1 MLAIQVITYISVAI
15 AAIAVI
21 AKVVGYATAPLG
33 MRWELYP
40 VPHEKG
46 KAEYGGSYVEEL
58 DWWTKPR
65 ESDMVNEIKEML
77 SEIILLK
84 GVYHNNKKLWVR
96 SFPFHMGLYLSCGW
110 LGLLLIG
117 SIMELVGMQVG
128 AGAGTLGMIVHF
140 LTVSVGFAGLGL
152 TLLGATGLFFWRL
165 TDKDQAKFNT
175 PIDYIN
181 LLVLIAATALAIA
194 ASVTADPSFAVIR
207 GYVASLL
214 TFKAIAIT
222 SSLIVAEIVAGS
234 LLIVLITVTRMS
246 HFVAKYFLYHAVR
259 WNDTPNER
267 GSDIEKAIMKNLER
281 KIGWSASH
289 IQTGKSWGEVV
300 SEVKK

>member
-1 MLAIQVITYISVAI
+1 MLAIQVITYISVAL
-15 AAIAVI
+15 AVIAVI

-65 ESDMVNEIKEML
+65 KSDLINEIKEML
-77 SEIILLK
+77 SEILFLK
-84 GVYHNNKKLWVR
+84 GVLHHNKKVWLR
-96 SFPFHMGLYLSCGW
+96 SFPFHIGLYLSIGW
-110 LGLLLIG
+110 LGLLFIG
-117 SIMELVGMQVG
+117 AIMQLLGLEVG
-128 AGAGTLGMIVHF
+128 AGAGTLGMIVHY
-140 LTVSVGFAGLGL
+140 LTIPVGLAGLGL

-165 TDKDQAKFNT
+165 TDKDQAKFNA
-175 PIDYIN
+175 PIDFIN
-181 LLVLIAATALAIA
+181 LLVLIGVTALALV
-194 ASVTADPSFAVIR
+194 ASVTADPSFAVMR

-214 TFKAIAIT
+214 TFKAITI
-222 SSLIVAEIVAGS
+222 SSGLIVAEIVAGS
-234 LLIVLITVTRMS
+234 FLILLITVTRMS

-259 WNDTPNER
+259 WHDTPNER
-267 GSDIEKAIMKNLER
+267 GSQIEKAIMKNLER
-281 KIGWSASH
+281 KVGWNASH
-289 IQTGKSWGEVV
+289 IQTGKTWGEVV